1 MRYHHGYGCSGHG
14 GGHWCCG
21 PEPAWGSGSG
31 CGWDWSDSPY
41 DDPRPSARRGRLG
54 GAVPRRSTAAQLEAY
69 LATLRDE
76 MRAVEQDLSDLGSKD
91 MGAAA
96 DNATG

>member
-1 MRYHHGYGCSGHG
+1 MRYHHGYGCYGHG
-14 GGHWCCG
+14 GGHWGCG
-21 PEPAWGSGSG
+21 PEPAWGSGLGYG
-31 CGWDWSDSPY
+31 CGWWDSPY
-41 DDPRPSARRGRLG
+41 DEPRPSARRGRIG

-76 MRAVEQDLSDLGSKD
+76 MRAVEQDLSDLGSEE

-96 DNATG
+96 DNARG